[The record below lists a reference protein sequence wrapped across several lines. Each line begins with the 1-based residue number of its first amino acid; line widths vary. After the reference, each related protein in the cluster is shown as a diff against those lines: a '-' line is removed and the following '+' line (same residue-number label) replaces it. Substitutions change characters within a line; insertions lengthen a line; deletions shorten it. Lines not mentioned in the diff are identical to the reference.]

1 MVYFQRLTN
10 SLKYKCI
17 MFSVSD
23 CDFPKLPKQLEEI
36 LPANEFAL
44 FRHRWNSNEVRF
56 SNNWQI
62 VFLCFYVIA
71 R

>member
-1 MVYFQRLTN
+1 
-10 SLKYKCI
+10 

-62 VFLCFYVIA
+62 VFLFFYVIA